1 MKTRIDR
8 NIVVWVCA
16 TLCVFV
22 VGCDM
27 NLPDWWPGVEERD
40 TTGATD
46 GTRDDTT
53 DGADGTDDVDDV
65 DDGDTDDGDA
75 DADDQVTGQ
84 LKVLIT
90 DKPYPF
96 EFIAEALVT
105 ITRVEVH
112 MITNYAGDVGTNSL
126 RVGDGD
132 GEGEGANTN
141 GLYDNDT
148 DGGHLANS
156 NGESEDTPWITVFEG
171 SESFDLV
178 QLRDGET
185 DLLAEADIEPGRYN
199 QMRLIVTEGQITLV
213 PDAIDTNGVDNSSTN
228 GLAYGGGNWMGDS
241 DTHEVDDVDTNGRVF
256 PLRVPSGAQSGI
268 KLHLAF
274 DVLTGEE
281 TTLLLDVDLSRA
293 FKPVPGGEIKGPG
306 EIREFLFK
314 PSLGMRLTDVSK
326 AGSISGV
333 VTEIGTNGLLS
344 PLPGVSVTA
353 YSAVG
358 YGQDEIEVTTTA
370 SNDDGAYTV
379 SGLAAGEYRLE
390 FWAADYE
397 EAELTGIAVTA
408 GQATEG
414 VDVTLTKLPEP

>member
-27 NLPDWWPGVEERD
+27 DMPDWWPGAAERD
-40 TTGATD
+40 TTAGPTD

-53 DGADGTDDVDDV
+53 DDGDDVTTDDV

-75 DADDQVTGQ
+75 DDQLTGQ

-96 EFIAEALVT
+96 EFIAKAEVT
-105 ITRVEVH
+105 IARVEVH

-126 RVGDGD
+126 GEGD
-132 GEGEGANTN
+132 GEGDGENANTN
-141 GLYDNDT
+141 GT
-148 DGGHLANS
+148 DGGHLFNS
-156 NGESEDTPWITVFEG
+156 NGESKDTPWITVLDE
-171 SESFDLV
+171 ERTFDLL
-178 QLRDGET
+178 QLRDGRT

-199 QMRLIVTEGQITLV
+199 QMRLIVTAGEITLV
-213 PDAIDTNGVDNSSTN
+213 PEDDIDSNGADNSSSN
-228 GLAYGGGNWMGDS
+228 GMAHGGGNWMGDK
-241 DTHEVDDVDTNGRVF
+241 DTHEVDDLDTNGRVF
-256 PLRVPSGAQSGI
+256 SLRVPSGAQSGI

-293 FKPVPGGEIKGPG
+293 FKPVPGGEINGPG
-306 EIREFLFK
+306 EIREFMFK
-314 PSLGMRLTDVSK
+314 PSLGMRLTEMIEG
-326 AGSISGV
+326 GSISGV
-333 VTEIGTNGLLS
+333 VTEVGTNGLVS
-344 PLPGVSVTA
+344 PLGDVSVTA

-358 YGQDEIEVTTTA
+358 LGQGEIEVTTTA
-370 SNDDGAYTV
+370 SNDDGAYTLTGLP
-379 SGLAAGEYRLE
+379 SGQYRVE
-390 FWAADYE
+390 FWAAGYE
-397 EAELTGIAVTA
+397 DAELTGIAVIA

-414 VDVTLTKLPEP
+414 VDITLAKLPEP